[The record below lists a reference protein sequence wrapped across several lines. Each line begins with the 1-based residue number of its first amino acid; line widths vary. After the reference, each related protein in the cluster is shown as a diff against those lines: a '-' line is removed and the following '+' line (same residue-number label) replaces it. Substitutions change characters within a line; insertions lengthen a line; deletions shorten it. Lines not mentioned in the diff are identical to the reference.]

1 MELNWE
7 EPADYTEAREIFK
20 KKVEKEHEALIVA
33 FESHDGTLVDIL
45 NAADD
50 FELTYDQFGIPVD
63 CTVYLTHSN
72 PTIFIKARDKVF
84 IGKENGLEVVL
95 DLPESL
101 CDSVLTYASEKM
113 ANIL

>member
-1 MELNWE
+1 MELNWS

-20 KKVEKEHEALIVA
+20 EKVEKEYQALIIA
-33 FESHDGTLVDIL
+33 FKSYDGSLVDIL

-72 PTIFIKARDKVF
+72 PTIFIKSRDKVF

-101 CDSVLTYASEKM
+101 CDAVLTYIGEKM
-113 ANIL
+113 CEIL

>member
-1 MELNWE
+1 MKLNWS

-20 KKVEKEHEALIVA
+20 EKVEKEYEALIVA

-72 PTIFIKARDKVF
+72 PTIFIKSRDKAF
-84 IGKENGLEVVL
+84 IAKENGLEVCRE
-95 DLPESL
+95 LPEEL
-101 CDSVLTYASEKM
+101 CDTVLTYIGERM
-113 ANIL
+113 CEIL

>member
-1 MELNWE
+1 M
-7 EPADYTEAREIFK
+7 
-20 KKVEKEHEALIVA
+20 EKEHETLIVA

-84 IGKENGLEVVL
+84 IEKRHTKPRYFSIEDKCGRLLREEII
-95 DLPESL
+95 
-101 CDSVLTYASEKM
+101 SV
-113 ANIL
+113 